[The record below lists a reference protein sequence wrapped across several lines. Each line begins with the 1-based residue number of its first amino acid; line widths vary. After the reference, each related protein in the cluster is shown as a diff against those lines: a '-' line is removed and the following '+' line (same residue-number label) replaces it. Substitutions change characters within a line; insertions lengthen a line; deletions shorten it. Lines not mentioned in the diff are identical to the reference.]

1 MMKTLQLAA
10 ISMAILL
17 CSSCSTIY
25 QTRYSLANLNDATYT
40 HPEDLVS
47 GNDTLAIGY
56 TLSGNLRFTNK
67 TDSPIVIDLTN
78 SFFGDGGGM
87 KPLYINTVTTT
98 SSSNTRGGSLNL
110 GGVASALGAP
120 SGVTAIAYGTT
131 IGGGTTTGTTV
142 QTFQDKYI
150 IIPPNSFREVDE
162 GYYISKGPH
171 NGSFEYVITYGIGN
185 EPAEYIIRR
194 DKINFETQIVGTN
207 VWKGAGSQ
215 GVIQISKN
223 EYRTVEW
230 TPGGFAGY
238 ISGIVG
244 GICVGSG
251 LIGVIVALICG
262 GF

>member
-25 QTRYSLANLNDATYT
+25 QTRYSLVNLNDATYT

-87 KPLYINTVTTT
+87 KPLYINAVTTT

-110 GGVASALGAP
+110 GGIASALGAP
-120 SGVTAIAYGTT
+120 QSKLSK
-131 IGGGTTTGTTV
+131 IG
-142 QTFQDKYI
+142 
-150 IIPPNSFREVDE
+150 
-162 GYYISKGPH
+162 ISL
-171 NGSFEYVITYGIGN
+171 FL
-185 EPAEYIIRR
+185 
-194 DKINFETQIVGTN
+194 QILSV
-207 VWKGAGSQ
+207 K
-215 GVIQISKN
+215 
-223 EYRTVEW
+223 
-230 TPGGFAGY
+230 
-238 ISGIVG
+238 
-244 GICVGSG
+244 
-251 LIGVIVALICG
+251 
-262 GF
+262 